1 MFMIIKRK
9 QIVSVIGIMIVIT
22 AIFINLKQ
30 ENLNKETTKMTSESE
45 GVEIPDSGEAVL
57 VSADEDY
64 YIKAK
69 NDREIV
75 RGKACEILNET
86 IDNPNVSEDNKKIA
100 EEKIIKMSEDM
111 DNELKCESILNSK
124 GYNNSIVFISDNVI
138 TVTIS
143 SNVLDKTDIA
153 KINDIIFQETGN
165 NNIKIVEVG

>member
-9 QIVSVIGIMIVIT
+9 HILSIICILILATTVLININYNQKSDEVSEIISE
-22 AIFINLKQ
+22 N
-30 ENLNKETTKMTSESE
+30 ENLET
-45 GVEIPDSGEAVL
+45 PDLGDAVL
-57 VSADEDY
+57 VSASEDY

-75 RGKACEILNET
+75 RSKSCELLNET
-86 IDNPNVSEDNKKIA
+86 IENPSVSEENRKTA

-111 DNELKCESILNSK
+111 DKELKCESILKAK
-124 GYNNSIVFISDNVI
+124 GYGNNIVFVSDN
-138 TVTIS
+138 TVTVTVS
-143 SNVLDKTDIA
+143 SSDLEETDIA